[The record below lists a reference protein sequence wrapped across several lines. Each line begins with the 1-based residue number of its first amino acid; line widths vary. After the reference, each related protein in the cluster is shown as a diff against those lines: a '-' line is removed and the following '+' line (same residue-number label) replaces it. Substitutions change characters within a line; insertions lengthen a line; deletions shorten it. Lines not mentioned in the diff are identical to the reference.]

1 MNALFFGVSHQA
13 IAYEVMNNTRNSV
26 FYVREVLGIS
36 QSIYWELKVF
46 RTVTSNSA
54 STTNAVHTLC
64 VASIAG
70 TAVTVS

>member
-13 IAYEVMNNTRNSV
+13 IAYEVMNNTRNPV

-36 QSIYWELKVF
+36 QSIYWKLEVF

-54 STTNAVHTLC
+54 STANAVHTLF
-64 VASIAG
+64 VVGVAG